1 MATIFIYTMQV
12 RCRGSVGGANLG
24 KRGAHGLSILVF
36 FEIYSYYLNL
46 VFFFMFFV
54 FSQKKK
60 TSDQTSL
67 SCFLYSPWFF

>member
-24 KRGAHGLSILVF
+24 KRGAHALSILVF

-54 FSQKKK
+54 FS
-60 TSDQTSL
+60 
-67 SCFLYSPWFF
+67 